1 MAAGSNPPRVSFRT
15 TLLQAGKTATGIE
28 VPPELVAELG
38 SGQRPPVQ
46 VSINGRHTYPST
58 VAVMAGAFMVPVS
71 AAHRTAAGIE
81 GGQEIDVV
89 LTLDLAPR
97 ETEVPADLAAALAGQ
112 PQARE
117 RFDAL
122 APSRR
127 KAHVVAV
134 EGAKTAETRQRRI
147 EAVLNQLRPE

>member
-1 MAAGSNPPRVSFRT
+1 MATGPTPPRASFRT

-28 VPPELVAELG
+28 VPAALIAELG
-38 SGQRPPVQ
+38 SSKRPPV
-46 VSINGRHTYPST
+46 VVTIDGHHTYRTT

-71 AAHRTAAGIE
+71 AEQRTAAGIV
-81 GGQEIDVV
+81 GGQQIDVT
-89 LTLDLAPR
+89 LELDLAPR
-97 ETEVPADLAAALAGQ
+97 EVEVPPDLAAALAAQ

-127 KAHVVAV
+127 KAHVVTV
-134 EGAKTAETRQRRI
+134 EGAKAADTRQRRI
-147 EAVLNQLRPE
+147 EAVLRQLRPE